1 MLKHGSSVGVLARS
15 GVRPVART
23 RNASTRAVRPD
34 PAPSLRHPAFQDL
47 EDRLG
52 RLPCFRA
59 RAHDC
64 VKVLYEPQEFYQSL
78 LVSVHLALSPHSTF
92 AFLTSRP
99 ASCSARSGMRN
110 RGFSSRASTS
120 ARRRKSSF
128 VPCLSPLS
136 GSGRKYNPNLAIL
149 GIDAPRRAAK
159 KPTTRAH
166 ILDRLFPVDAREP
179 KSLFGIPS
187 RIARRSLPRP
197 GRPET
202 VSHSGSVW
210 MEREDCSKPVQ
221 RGMGTSAHEGVR
233 V

>member
-78 LVSVHLALSPHSTF
+78 LVSVHLALSTF
-92 AFLTSRP
+92 
-99 ASCSARSGMRN
+99 N
-110 RGFSSRASTS
+110 I
-120 ARRRKSSF
+120 
-128 VPCLSPLS
+128 CLSHLEAGLLQRKIRHAKQRIFIASLYVGKEEKELVRPLPLS
-136 GSGRKYNPNLAIL
+136 PVWL
-149 GIDAPRRAAK
+149 GAK
-159 KPTTRAH
+159 
-166 ILDRLFPVDAREP
+166 V
-179 KSLFGIPS
+179 
-187 RIARRSLPRP
+187 
-197 GRPET
+197 
-202 VSHSGSVW
+202 
-210 MEREDCSKPVQ
+210 
-221 RGMGTSAHEGVR
+221 
-233 V
+233 